1 MGGSLGELIGD
12 HDFLKQ
18 TNDGGFIVG
27 GGTASNDEDVV
38 GGPDSSSDCWVVKLD
53 AAGTIQW
60 QKTYGG
66 SDAEKINS
74 ISQTHDGGY
83 VFVGTTSSPDGD
95 VSGLYANEHWGDAW
109 VVKLDNTGNITWQK
123 TIGGTDQE
131 FGEVLLQTSDG
142 NYLVAGSTRS
152 GDGDIVGH
160 HSPDGVLYDI
170 FLAKVS
176 ATNGDIIWTKCIG
189 GTGSEHLGSIIANP
203 DGTFMLGVTNG
214 SLD

>member
-1 MGGSLGELIGD
+1 M
-12 HDFLKQ
+12 
-18 TNDGGFIVG
+18 
-27 GGTASNDEDVV
+27 
-38 GGPDSSSDCWVVKLD
+38 VKLD

-95 VSGLYANEHWGDAW
+95 VSGLHANEHWGDAW

-123 TIGGTDQE
+123 TIGGTEQE

-214 SLD
+214 SLDGDFLGFPRSHDFCLLKLDNYGGSRPDVLNFIVKSAEGGYLLAGSS